1 MLKFQILQYNV
12 ERKYKKREN
21 DSQENILESKLIL
34 LDTEVSEFMNELED
48 HKYYKMNKKQ
58 NKNKQLEE
66 FCDCIHAVYS
76 IANSLEIKLDCNYD
90 EIYKADDILK
100 KYRSLKLSISR
111 FSATRALNS
120 KVYSE
125 NYLRLILHK
134 LYSIAKAKDFT
145 EEDIVIAFVAVY
157 TKNMIRA
164 TSDY

>member
-90 EIYKADDILK
+90 EIIKPDDILK

-111 FSATRALNS
+111 FSVNRALNS
-120 KVYSE
+120 KIYCE

-134 LYSIAKAKDFT
+134 LYSLAKAKDFT

>member
-1 MLKFQILQYNV
+1 MAIAVRF
-12 ERKYKKREN
+12 
-21 DSQENILESKLIL
+21 
-34 LDTEVSEFMNELED
+34 EF
-48 HKYYKMNKKQ
+48 Y
-58 NKNKQLEE
+58 
-66 FCDCIHAVYS
+66 
-76 IANSLEIKLDCNYD
+76 
-90 EIYKADDILK
+90 DILK